1 MLVMYVSANYFFML
15 QLDASFDLRFNST
28 MRQHCAHSLVRF
40 GHDKHLEMI
49 ILQDQKH
56 AVLSR
61 QTRLE
66 TVPRSA

>member
-1 MLVMYVSANYFFML
+1 ML
-15 QLDASFDLRFNST
+15 QLDASFDLGFNSI

>member
-1 MLVMYVSANYFFML
+1 MLVMYVSANYFLML
-15 QLDASFDLRFNST
+15 QLDASFDLGFNSI

>member
-1 MLVMYVSANYFFML
+1 MYVSANYFLML
-15 QLDASFDLRFNST
+15 QLDASFDLGFNSI

-40 GHDKHLEMI
+40 GHNKHLEMI

>member
-1 MLVMYVSANYFFML
+1 MYVSANYFFML
-15 QLDASFDLRFNST
+15 QLDATFDLRFNSM

-61 QTRLE
+61 QTGLE